1 MNVDWDN
8 ILTQYM
14 NETENV
20 KKYVNETEN
29 YMNGTKTGKGKV
41 FRVAFTHTS
50 KGIFFLG
57 FFLKVY
63 FAWHGNSAGKTFF
76 WSTLIGF
83 PFFFEIDCVVL
94 ETGLHWGLGCV
105 KRKQGLCHHHD
116 HHHRCHHHPFGHHHL
131 DI

>member
-29 YMNGTKTGKGKV
+29 YMNDTKTGKGKV

-63 FAWHGNSAGKTFF
+63 FVWRGNSAGKTFF
-76 WSTLIGF
+76 LVSFNWLS
-83 PFFFEIDCVVL
+83 FF
-94 ETGLHWGLGCV
+94 
-105 KRKQGLCHHHD
+105 
-116 HHHRCHHHPFGHHHL
+116 
-131 DI
+131 